1 MRVTKKDMHEVSAIA
16 KLLKEMDSMEP
27 QYITSTSEQME
38 QYQPFMLSMLLGYNF
53 DMRTE
58 EVEEIMKIY
67 FLIWEYFKSKKNI
80 KKRELTEFQFEKAQ
94 KRNIDFFKYLD
105 GETSEQDFNNTTSLD
120 LGNLQS
126 KALLTG
132 VLLRF
137 DTIPI
142 LLNMN
147 GDMKGMVM
155 IGIKSLIEC
164 FEEIVGE

>member
-1 MRVTKKDMHEVSAIA
+1 MREPGIEPGSERWQRPSLTAN
-16 KLLKEMDSMEP
+16 LL
-27 QYITSTSEQME
+27 TH
-38 QYQPFMLSMLLGYNF
+38 
-53 DMRTE
+53 
-58 EVEEIMKIY
+58 V
-67 FLIWEYFKSKKNI
+67 
-80 KKRELTEFQFEKAQ
+80 KKRELTEIQFERVQ
-94 KRNIDFFKYLD
+94 KRNVDFFKYLD
-105 GETSEQDFNNTTSLD
+105 GETSEKDFNNTTSMD

-137 DTIPI
+137 NTVPI

-147 GDMKGMVM
+147 YETKGIVM

>member
-1 MRVTKKDMHEVSAIA
+1 MRVSEKDMQEVAEIG
-16 KLLKEMDSMEP
+16 KLLNRIDSIKP

-38 QYQPFMLSMLLGYNF
+38 QYQPFMLSMLMGYQY

-58 EVEEIMKIY
+58 EVDEILKIY
-67 FLIWEYFKSKKNI
+67 FLIWEYFKDKKNI
-80 KKRELTEFQFEKAQ
+80 KNRELTEFQFEKAQ
-94 KRNIDFFKYLD
+94 KRNVEFFKYLD
-105 GETSEQDFNNTTSLD
+105 GETSEQDFNNTTSID
-120 LGNLQS
+120 LGNLKS

-137 DTIPI
+137 NTIPI

-147 GDMKGMVM
+147 YDMKGIVL